1 MLGACTR
8 VVPRQAT
15 LRPVLQSNARLFSN
29 TARQQK
35 TFSNTSTRLLSN
47 WALQKQGSTVL
58 SAYVRNFGS
67 GSTRTSCS
75 PLAKAT
81 SGARAAEHAGSSTA
95 IADRLL
101 KGSTPEAEGAAAP
114 TSVAKLAADV
124 PRIAEKGLVFEFSLM
139 WILTAW
145 KEIAVGVIRNT
156 AYTFRPVAL
165 FFVMGYVVKFLFFL
179 MGAPMLV
186 SFYSVWLFEVGYGL
200 AQCFLSVI
208 FLTQLTYMDLSFR
221 GTLKPMVRLQAKKL
235 MDVCGKL
242 AKKMG
247 ALK

>member
-1 MLGACTR
+1 MMNDAPAEFISLPKPKYPKRPTKSTEIHR
-8 VVPRQAT
+8 T
-15 LRPVLQSNARLFSN
+15 LQ
-29 TARQQK
+29 
-35 TFSNTSTRLLSN
+35 
-47 WALQKQGSTVL
+47 
-58 SAYVRNFGS
+58 
-67 GSTRTSCS
+67 
-75 PLAKAT
+75 
-81 SGARAAEHAGSSTA
+81 
-95 IADRLL
+95 
-101 KGSTPEAEGAAAP
+101 
-114 TSVAKLAADV
+114 
-124 PRIAEKGLVFEFSLM
+124 
-139 WILTAW
+139 
-145 KEIAVGVIRNT
+145 
-156 AYTFRPVAL
+156 
-165 FFVMGYVVKFLFFL
+165 MGYVVKFLFFL

>member
-47 WALQKQGSTVL
+47 WALQKQDSAVL

-81 SGARAAEHAGSSTA
+81 SGTQAGSSPA

-101 KGSTPEAEGAAAP
+101 KRSTPEGEAAAAP

-165 FFVMGYVVKFLFFL
+165 FFVVLTIT
-179 MGAPMLV
+179 
-186 SFYSVWLFEVGYGL
+186 SFV
-200 AQCFLSVI
+200 
-208 FLTQLTYMDLSFR
+208 
-221 GTLKPMVRLQAKKL
+221 
-235 MDVCGKL
+235 
-242 AKKMG
+242 
-247 ALK
+247 